1 MYVSGVYAMCP
12 FLYAITTNARSP
24 DQKARASCCVFSSD
38 RARLQVAALVFNEH
52 LLLMHGYSRPT
63 DEPRR
68 VDAWA
73 QAADVHL

>member
-38 RARLQVAALVFNEH
+38 RAPLQLASLSFNEH
-52 LLLMHGYSRPT
+52 LLLMDGSTGSIEDPGHVHAR
-63 DEPRR
+63 
-68 VDAWA
+68 A